1 MFCCAC
7 SRPPID
13 VVNRLKEGALVVG
26 FMQAYA
32 RPDLVRALGSRRIAS
47 LAMELVPRISRAQSM
62 DALSS
67 QASVAGYKAALIAA
81 NTLEKFLPMLTT
93 AAGTIRPAAV
103 LVIGAGVA
111 GLQAIATAK
120 RLGAVVEAYDV
131 RSATKDQV
139 KSLGAKFVET
149 GVSAEGAGGYAREL
163 TPEERQKQQ
172 EVLDARIAASDAV
185 ISTASVPGRA
195 APRII
200 SRAAVERMRPGSVIV
215 DIAAEQGGNCEL
227 TRAGET
233 VLHNGVKVIGPVN
246 LPATLPYHASEMYAR
261 NLFNLL
267 KPAIVKGDLAV
278 DWQGRG
284 VRGVGAHARR
294 HDRARG
300 DAQIHGGPGAWRSGQ
315 MIDGV
320 IALYIF
326 MLAAFTGYEVISRV
340 PVILHTPLMSGSN
353 FVHGIVLVG
362 AMVALAA
369 ADTTLLRVIG
379 FVGVVLAAGNAVGGY
394 VVTERMLKMFVTA
407 GRKKN
412 KRNAR
417 ACRSSRLRC

>member
-1 MFCCAC
+1 MAVVIGVLKETVANETRVAVVPEIAAKLTALGARVLLERGAGDAAHFPDAAYADAEIGD
-7 SRPPID
+7 SSAILRTAQVLLKVQPPSLAE
-13 VVNRLKEGALVVG
+13 VNELNEGALVLG

-32 RPDLVRALGSRRIAS
+32 RPDLVRALKDRRITS
-47 LAMELVPRISRAQSM
+47 FSMELVPRISRAQSM

-67 QASVAGYKAALIAA
+67 QASVAGYKAVLIAA

-93 AAGTIRPAAV
+93 AAGTIRPASV

-111 GLQAIATAK
+111 GLQAIATAR

-149 GVSAEGAGGYAREL
+149 GVSAEGTGGYAREL
-163 TPEERQKQQ
+163 TAEEKLKQQ

-200 SRAAVERMRPGSVIV
+200 GRAAVERMKAGSVIV

-233 VLHNGVKVIGPVN
+233 VLHAGVTILGPVN
-246 LPATLPYHASEMYAR
+246 LPASLPYHASEMYSR

-267 KPAIVKGDLAV
+267 KPALVKGELAI
-278 DWQGRG
+278 DWNDE
-284 VRGVGAHARR
+284 VFAGAVLT
-294 HDRARG
+294 
-300 DAQIHGGPGAWRSGQ
+300 HGGQIKHEATRK
-315 MIDGV
+315 
-320 IALYIF
+320 
-326 MLAAFTGYEVISRV
+326 
-340 PVILHTPLMSGSN
+340 
-353 FVHGIVLVG
+353 
-362 AMVALAA
+362 AMEGPA
-369 ADTTLLRVIG
+369 
-379 FVGVVLAAGNAVGGY
+379 
-394 VVTERMLKMFVTA
+394 
-407 GRKKN
+407 
-412 KRNAR
+412 
-417 ACRSSRLRC
+417 

>member
-1 MFCCAC
+1 MGVVVGVLKETAANETRVALIPEVATKLKGLGATVRIERGAGTAAHFADQAYGDAELGDAATILASADVLLCVQ
-7 SRPPID
+7 PPAID

-26 FMQAYA
+26 FMQSYA
-32 RPDLVRALGSRRIAS
+32 RPDLVRALQSRRIAS

-131 RSATKDQV
+131 RGATKDQV
-139 KSLGAKFVET
+139 KSLGAKFIET

-163 TPEERQKQQ
+163 TPEEKTKQQ
-172 EVLDARIAASDAV
+172 EILDARIAASDAV

-200 SRAAVERMRPGSVIV
+200 TQAAVERMKAGSVII

-233 VLHNGVKVIGPVN
+233 VVHGGVKIVGPLN
-246 LPATLPYHASEMYAR
+246 LPATLPYHASEMYSR

-267 KPAIVKGDLAV
+267 KPALAKGELAI
-278 DWQGRG
+278 DWNDEVFAGC
-284 VRGVGAHARR
+284 VLT
-294 HDRARG
+294 HDG
-300 DAQIHGGPGAWRSGQ
+300 QIKHEATRKTVEGQ
-315 MIDGV
+315 SV
-320 IALYIF
+320 
-326 MLAAFTGYEVISRV
+326 
-340 PVILHTPLMSGSN
+340 
-353 FVHGIVLVG
+353 
-362 AMVALAA
+362 
-369 ADTTLLRVIG
+369 
-379 FVGVVLAAGNAVGGY
+379 
-394 VVTERMLKMFVTA
+394 
-407 GRKKN
+407 
-412 KRNAR
+412 
-417 ACRSSRLRC
+417 